1 MTPSEYLPG
10 MRPRRRARN
19 AAVSL
24 VYLVSLPIVLPLTAM
39 YVLVFTGYVF
49 LTAGGDGPSF
59 GGWRGRSVGKGT
71 TLHPAIGWSVVLV
84 LTAVAAAL
92 VGTFVFGV
100 AAIPMDVPQ
109 AGFSFER
116 TGPETVAVTHV
127 AGDRLDPATITVH
140 VDGAVAT
147 GSWDRIPVR
156 AGSTY
161 LVTGVEAGDE
171 IRVIYTDSGGASA
184 TLATHE
190 VGA

>member
-24 VYLVSLPIVLPLTAM
+24 VYLVSLPIVLPLTGL
-39 YVLVFTGYVF
+39 YVLVFTSYVF

-59 GGWRGRSVGKGT
+59 GGRGRSVGNGT

-84 LTAVAAAL
+84 LTAVAAVL
-92 VGTFVFGV
+92 VGTFAFGV
-100 AAIPMDVPQ
+100 AAVPMDVPQ

-116 TGPETVAVTHV
+116 VGQGTVAVTHV
-127 AGDRLDPATITVH
+127 AGDRLDPATLTVR

-147 GSWDRIPVR
+147 GSWDSTPVR

-161 LVTGVEAGDE
+161 LVTGVEAGAE
-171 IRVIYTDSGGASA
+171 IRVMYTDSSGASA